1 MADIVSAEV
10 RSRMM
15 SGIRGK
21 NTKPEIQLR
30 KLLHAK
36 GFRFRLHAKLPGRPD
51 LVLPKWNAVVL
62 VHGCFWHR
70 HECQI
75 FKWPKSRQD
84 FWRDK
89 LNGNADRDIRNI
101 DALLQAGWRVG
112 VVWECTMR
120 DDPIAASEKASKWI
134 VSKRKIFE
142 I

>member
-1 MADIVSAEV
+1 
-10 RSRMM
+10 MM

-21 NTKPEIQLR
+21 NTKPEILLR

-36 GFRFRLHAKLPGRPD
+36 GFRFRLHAKLPGKPD
-51 LVLPKWNAVVL
+51 LVLPKWNAIIF

-70 HECQI
+70 HECRI

-84 FWRDK
+84 FWQEK
-89 LNGNADRDIRNI
+89 LNGNADRDTRNVA
-101 DALLQAGWRVG
+101 ALVQAGWRVG

-120 DDPIAASEKASKWI
+120 DDPIAACEKASKWI
-134 VSKRKIFE
+134 SSEKKIIE